1 MRRNF
6 SLFTRYS
13 LEFTRCLLLV
23 ANSLIARYSLPNS
36 FVARYSLLMD
46 WLLITR
52 CKFACWSLLV
62 ANSLVELFAKA
73 NQKKKRKKRKEETMK
88 AVPSQHVIQKP
99 AVKGRLLMLNTAICK
114 WVKADFH
121 QAESP
126 AFLPR
131 NTYEHAH

>member
-1 MRRNF
+1 MFDHFVGLALKGLRLFFMRRNF
-6 SLFTRYS
+6 SLFTRCS

-52 CKFACWSLLV
+52 CKFACWLLLV

-73 NQKKKRKKRKEETMK
+73 NQKKKKGKKERKKQWKLSQVNMLFRNLLLKEDYLCLTQQY
-88 AVPSQHVIQKP
+88 VS
-99 AVKGRLLMLNTAICK
+99 G
-114 WVKADFH
+114 
-121 QAESP
+121 
-126 AFLPR
+126 
-131 NTYEHAH
+131 